1 MPTDY
6 NFAGQRLDTQTG
18 LLYDNARYY
27 DPVSGRFISSDT
39 VQNNTKGMDS
49 YAYVGDNPVVRTD
62 PSGKCWPLCTML
74 IGAAIGAVVWVAT
87 TVVTGAITGKMPSGG
102 QIAQAAVTGAV
113 AGAITGLAGPE
124 AGPLARIAAGAVANA
139 MQGKPIMDGVGQ
151 AAISGAITGGVMEGA
166 GALAGK
172 IGGDVEDGASSV
184 LEDVGC
190 SFTPATPVTT
200 DHGWQSIGTLK
211 VGEKVL
217 AYNPK
222 TKKMELQP
230 ILHVWITQDN
240 DLVNLTITTH
250 SGHGNAAKSTSEV
263 IHTNKKHPFLTVE
276 KGFLP
281 VGQIKLGMHVVEA
294 DGQVGVITGWVLVPG
309 VMTMYNLEVAHDHT
323 FTVGSAQWIVHNTCD
338 PETLRELGTSTDN
351 ACTNLDLGPRMTN
364 VNKATPNVA
373 AADLTYEGPNGSV
386 SASSIFI
393 SGEVGHAEAQAVQW
407 GADTLSN
414 AQTEMGPGGSASFI
428 D

>member
-1 MPTDY
+1 
-6 NFAGQRLDTQTG
+6 
-18 LLYDNARYY
+18 
-27 DPVSGRFISSDT
+27 
-39 VQNNTKGMDS
+39 
-49 YAYVGDNPVVRTD
+49 
-62 PSGKCWPLCTML
+62 
-74 IGAAIGAVVWVAT
+74 
-87 TVVTGAITGKMPSGG
+87 MPSGG

-139 MQGKPIMDGVGQ
+139 AGQAVGNAMQGKPIMDGVGQ
-151 AAISGAITGGVMEGA
+151 AAITGAVTGGVMEGA

-184 LEDVGC
+184 LDDAGC

-200 DHGWQSIGTLK
+200 DHGGQSIGTLK

-240 DLVNLTITTH
+240 DLVNLTLTTH
-250 SGHGNAAKSTSEV
+250 SGHGNGAKLVSEV

-294 DGQVGVITGWVLVPG
+294 DGQVGVITGWALVLG

-323 FTVGSAQWIVHNTCD
+323 FTVGNAQWIVHNKCD
-338 PETLRELGTSTDN
+338 STILRRNMKADSGAPLPDGYQAHHLIPCETLCSPKVASLIETSGFDINSADNGIGLPSTEEGSLATAAASPLPYHSSSHDFYTGYIQGQLEISYDDLEADGLLNDPLSAMNAITNALDTANAYIAELGFSGFN
-351 ACTNLDLGPRMTN
+351 YGEAVR
-364 VNKATPNVA
+364 
-373 AADLTYEGPNGSV
+373 
-386 SASSIFI
+386 I
-393 SGEVGHAEAQAVQW
+393 S
-407 GADTLSN
+407 
-414 AQTEMGPGGSASFI
+414 
-428 D
+428 